1 MKEGQSIS
9 CFNGYTNCKQSPAL
23 PSSPLLSQS
32 SFLFKLQFSSSSSC
46 CSFRLMLMAKTR
58 QSSSSA
64 MANSNFFYMKTSL
77 PRKMGKMAFCTTSCR
92 FYYLFIHIQST
103 NYSLGPSGLGPLT
116 VDKNQS
122 MLSSAIF
129 HTFQK
134 PFYLE
139 C

>member
-77 PRKMGKMAFCTTSCR
+77 PRKMGKMDKMAFSTTSCGFRTKHR
-92 FYYLFIHIQST
+92 FYLIHIQSKISISFRKKISGC
-103 NYSLGPSGLGPLT
+103 YIKFPRPFGPRSL
-116 VDKNQS
+116 
-122 MLSSAIF
+122 
-129 HTFQK
+129 
-134 PFYLE
+134 
-139 C
+139 